1 MHQKAFIHPCFM
13 SFLALVAMILLSAM
27 TAPAQETGGDLGG
40 GAGIFRPKNPA
51 TKPKSAR
58 PVARANIETQFEQAL
73 DNGNDARDAHKYSEA
88 ERSYQAALK
97 LKPRDE
103 RATYGLGNVFADQ
116 QRWVEA
122 EKAYRQAVLTAP
134 SNADALIALSFVLVQ
149 PTAGADNARRFA
161 DAEGFARRA
170 VQLQPTNAVAF
181 DRLGVALQA
190 RGIFN
195 KDTESAFRRAME
207 LDPDFVVAQ
216 VHLARTLR
224 KMNRGS
230 EADPFYQAAVAQAKD
245 VPTLVLIADAM
256 QSEQRWDDSEPLL
269 RRALDKDARNPVA
282 LALLGRFL
290 VATKAY
296 ADAEPILKR
305 AIEVSPKSFQL
316 HNLLGR
322 AYLGLQRYDDA
333 FKTYERGVGLAS
345 AADRKQL
352 AGAFGFTGVGDGLM
366 DAARPK
372 DAVRAYDQALQLDP
386 DNSDLQAK
394 AAAARAKAAP

>member
-1 MHQKAFIHPCFM
+1 MHQKAPNHLRFITFA
-13 SFLALVAMILLSAM
+13 ALTAMTLVWAM
-27 TAPAQETGGDLGG
+27 TAAAEETGGDLGG
-40 GAGIFRPKNPA
+40 GAGIFRPKNPS

-58 PVARANIETQFEQAL
+58 PVARANIEAQFEQAL

-88 ERSYQAALK
+88 ERNYQSALK

-103 RATYGLGNVFADQ
+103 RAAYGLGNVFADQ

-122 EKAYRQAVLTAP
+122 EKTYRQAVQTAP

-149 PTAGADNARRFA
+149 PTTGAENARRFA

-195 KDTESAFRRAME
+195 KDTESAFRRAIE
-207 LDPDFVVAQ
+207 LDPNFVVAQ

-224 KMNRGS
+224 RMNRWS
-230 EADPFYQAAVAQAKD
+230 EADPIYRAAVAQAKD
-245 VPTLVLIADAM
+245 VPTLILIADAM

-269 RRALDKDARNPVA
+269 RRALDMDARNPVA

-305 AIEVSPKSFQL
+305 AIEVSPKSFQS

-333 FKTYERGVGLAS
+333 FKTYERAVGLAS
-345 AADRKQL
+345 VAARKQL
-352 AGAFGFTGVGDGLM
+352 AGAFGFAGVADGLFT
-366 DAARPK
+366 P
-372 DAVRAYDQALQLDP
+372 
-386 DNSDLQAK
+386 
-394 AAAARAKAAP
+394 